1 MELVTPAIGLIFWTT
16 IVFILLVILLKTYAW
31 KPILT
36 AVNNRNE
43 SIEKAL
49 QTAEKA
55 KVEMENLN
63 ADNERIL
70 AEARM
75 ERDGILKEAR
85 EIKNNIVNEAKEKAK
100 KEADKILTSSK
111 EQIINEKMKALTE
124 LKNTVAEMSIE
135 IAEKVLKSELSNKEK
150 QEELVTNALK
160 ETELN

>member
-16 IVFILLVILLKTYAW
+16 IVFILLVLLLKKYAW
-31 KPILT
+31 EPILT

>member
-1 MELVTPAIGLIFWTT
+1 MVKKKG
-16 IVFILLVILLKTYAW
+16 
-31 KPILT
+31 
-36 AVNNRNE
+36 
-43 SIEKAL
+43 
-49 QTAEKA
+49 
-55 KVEMENLN
+55 
-63 ADNERIL
+63 
-70 AEARM
+70 
-75 ERDGILKEAR
+75 
-85 EIKNNIVNEAKEKAK
+85 KAK